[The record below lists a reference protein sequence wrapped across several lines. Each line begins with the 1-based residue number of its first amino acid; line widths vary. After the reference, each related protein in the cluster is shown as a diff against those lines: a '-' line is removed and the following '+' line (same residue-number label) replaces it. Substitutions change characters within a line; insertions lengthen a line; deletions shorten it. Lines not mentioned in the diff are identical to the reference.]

1 MKNLFKILILV
12 FFTVLIPNKI
22 YAWEYP
28 SNSTGYPYA
37 DSPEDEVDQWNTY
50 TRNCTSYVMWKIN
63 QAGVPFHNNPT
74 GPNGLTSKMGNAEN
88 WDTAASYIGYSVS
101 TTPSVGNPVNWDAN
115 NGGSGSAGHVAWV
128 EKINTNGTVFISE
141 WNYNY
146 GDGNYNERGSASGD
160 HYLQITSSCSSGS
173 TTIQNM
179 TVVSGQTFNCSVASN
194 SSISILPDS
203 TFQNGS
209 SVNLFIN

>member
-1 MKNLFKILILV
+1 MPSKILAWQY
-12 FFTVLIPNKI
+12 PNN
-22 YAWEYP
+22 A
-28 SNSTGYPYA
+28 TGYPYA
-37 DSPEDEVDQWNTY
+37 NSPGDEVDQWNTY

-88 WDTAASYIGYSVS
+88 WDNAASYIGYSVS
-101 TTPSVGNPVNWDAN
+101 STPSVGNPVNWDAY

-128 EKINTNGTVFISE
+128 EGINTNGTVFISE

-146 GDGNYNERGSASGD
+146 GDGNYNERNSVNGD
-160 HYLQITSSCSSGS
+160 HYLHIVSSCASGNAVILNKS
-173 TTIQNM
+173 
-179 TVVSGQTFNCSVASN
+179 VLSGEAFNCSVSSN
-194 SSISILPDS
+194 YNINVLPET

-209 SVNLFIN
+209 SIHLFIN